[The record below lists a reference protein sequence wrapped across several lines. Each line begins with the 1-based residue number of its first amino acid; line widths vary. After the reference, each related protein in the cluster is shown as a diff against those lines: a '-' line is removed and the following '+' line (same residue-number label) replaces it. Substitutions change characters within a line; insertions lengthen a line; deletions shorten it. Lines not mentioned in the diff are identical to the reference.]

1 MWDAIE
7 KMESSEKSQF
17 DEIEAAERLIKLK
30 FALIEERRRLNRS
43 GLHNSE
49 AWNNNR
55 PLYIGR
61 NYYGG
66 GTNDQLPR
74 DSRKCD
80 FSS

>member
-49 AWNNNR
+49 A
-55 PLYIGR
+55 
-61 NYYGG
+61 
-66 GTNDQLPR
+66 
-74 DSRKCD
+74 
-80 FSS
+80 